1 MNILY
6 ITPLLPDSLLKQVY
20 DKDRSHYVFA
30 PQKFH
35 RNLVEGFQENGHCV
49 RVLSVL
55 PSSLKYIDSIE
66 ENGVHYSFIPVKD
79 KPGIKH
85 FQIAN
90 GVKKIIC
97 KNASFRPDVIVCDTL
112 NASMC
117 IGAFWARLSY
127 KAKFVGIVTDLP
139 NSVSQFEKGIINRAS
154 SYLSTK
160 YIKSFDYY
168 VLLTRQMNKVVNP
181 KNKPYMIMEG
191 VCDLPAKQA
200 SKDSQ
205 RPSKGKRKILYA
217 GGRPS
222 KDGVDMLLTAF
233 KQIEGDDLELNIYGI
248 MPEVEIGRDPSDA
261 RIIYHGKTENSDIV
275 KDELD
280 SYLLVNPRPTG
291 EEYTKYSFP
300 SKVMEYMATGTPMVT
315 TKLAGIPEEYFKY
328 VYTFE
333 ECTTECYLSVLKD
346 ILSRNVDDH
355 FQKGKKARDFVLN
368 NKNKKVQTE
377 RIISLLDN

>member
-20 DKDRSHYVFA
+20 DNDRSHYVFA

-35 RNLVEGFQENGHCV
+35 RNLVEGFQENGHNV

-55 PSSLKYIDSIE
+55 PSTLKYVNSIE

-85 FQIAN
+85 FLIAN
-90 GVKKIIC
+90 GVKKAIC
-97 KNASFRPDVIVCDTL
+97 KNTSFRPDVIVCDTL

-139 NSVSQFEKGIINRAS
+139 DSVSQFEKGLLNRAS
-154 SYLSTK
+154 TYFSTK

-168 VLLTRQMNKVVNP
+168 VLLTRQMNDVVNP
-181 KNKPYMIMEG
+181 KNKPYMVMEG
-191 VCDLPAKQA
+191 VCDMPVKQTSSA
-200 SKDSQ
+200 SQ
-205 RPSKGKRKILYA
+205 RPSIGKRKILYA

-233 KQIEGDDLELNIYGI
+233 RQIEGDDLELNIYGT
-248 MPEVEIGRDPSDA
+248 MPEVETGPDPSDA
-261 RIIYHGKTENSDIV
+261 RIIYHGKTENSVIA

-333 ECTTECYLSVLKD
+333 ECTTECYHSVLKD
-346 ILSRNVDDH
+346 ILSLKMDDH
-355 FQKGKKARDFVLN
+355 FQKGREAQGFVLK

-377 RIISLLDN
+377 RIISLLNN